1 MAYFLWQ
8 PSTFLQN
15 IVHLRQSAAE
25 LWLFVQKF
33 KMAAA
38 AILDFVCTIFWHACM
53 LDLKR
58 NRHAKFRA
66 NTCDNKQVMSDKLN
80 SNWRLPPSWI
90 YYFCSFWL
98 NVSFPVATIYIAATF
113 NSSTL
118 IGGRVIAVCA
128 KIQDGGRR
136 HLELIIFL
144 HFGQMV
150 YFRWQPSTW
159 LQNCIHLRQSA
170 AELLLFV
177 HKSMMAAAAI
187 LDFIFV
193 QYFGI
198 PACRTSRW
206 FISGGSRLPY
216 CKISFIYFN
225 RRLSYCSLYKNLR
238 WRPPPSW
245 ILFLFNILA
254 YLHVGPPE

>member
-1 MAYFLWQ
+1 MQICAIVNELWTIDKIQNGGRGHLEFVIFVYFGQMAYFLWQ

-128 KIQDGGRR
+128 KILDGYRC
-136 HLELIIFL
+136 HLGF
-144 HFGQMV
+144 
-150 YFRWQPSTW
+150 YFC
-159 LQNCIHLRQSA
+159 LM
-170 AELLLFV
+170 F
-177 HKSMMAAAAI
+177 
-187 LDFIFV
+187 
-193 QYFGI
+193 
-198 PACRTSRW
+198 
-206 FISGGSRLPY
+206 
-216 CKISFIYFN
+216 
-225 RRLSYCSLYKNLR
+225 
-238 WRPPPSW
+238 WR
-245 ILFLFNILA
+245 ICM
-254 YLHVGPPE
+254 